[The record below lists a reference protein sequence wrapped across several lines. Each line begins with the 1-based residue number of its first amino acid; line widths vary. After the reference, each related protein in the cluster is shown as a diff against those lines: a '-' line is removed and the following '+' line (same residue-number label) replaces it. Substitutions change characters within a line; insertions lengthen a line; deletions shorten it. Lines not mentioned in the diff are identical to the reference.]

1 MSLLTI
7 SNVSVYVGD
16 TQLLAPVTL
25 TLQEGERLT
34 ILGQTGSGKSL
45 LAQAI
50 MGNLPKALTRRGQ
63 IDLFGRTNL
72 SLKEQKALWGKQ
84 ISMLPQEPWNSLD
97 PLMSAERQLTDTEYY
112 VAGKT
117 WSTALSDSLAKL
129 KKLGLGHIGQKRVDQ
144 LSGGM
149 AQRVAIACATAGGA
163 KLVIADEPTKGLD
176 VSRRDQVV
184 ASLKEQTEGGA
195 LLTITHDVA
204 VARQLPGKL
213 MVVKDGQ
220 VVEQGE
226 SNDILSTPGH
236 DFTKALIEADPLQWP
251 NSENSPSSQE
261 KLISADAIS
270 VKRGK
275 QTLFNGLSLD
285 IHKNEIVGIVGD
297 SGCGKSTLGDTLLG
311 LLPVESGSVIKH
323 EATQPQRW
331 QKLYQDPTA
340 SVTHSVSLQTLLE
353 DLIKLHKLDASK
365 AAPLMKR
372 LGLTHKLMQRTAS
385 EVSGGELQRFCLLRA
400 LMLEPVFLFAD
411 EPTSRLDPLTQKDVS
426 ELLVQVAKEQG
437 CSVVLVSHDP
447 NMIEKRCDRVIRL

>member
-63 IDLFGRTNL
+63 IDLFGKTNL
-72 SLKEQKALWGKQ
+72 SLKEQKALWGKH

-163 KLVIADEPTKGLD
+163 NLVIADEPTKGLD

-213 MVVKDGQ
+213 IVVKNGQ

-226 SNDILSTPGH
+226 SSDILSNPAH
-236 DFTKALIEADPLQWP
+236 DFTKALIGADPLQWP

-297 SGCGKSTLGDTLLG
+297 SGCGKSTLGDALLG
-311 LLPVESGSVIKH
+311 LLPVESGCVVKH
-323 EATQPQRW
+323 EETQPQRW

-372 LGLTHKLMQRTAS
+372 LGLTHELMQRTAS